1 MGFFCCAVEV
11 PFIHCVNN
19 SLKIKGNEAGQE
31 TLHMFGS
38 IIIIK

>member
-1 MGFFCCAVEV
+1 MDFFCCATEV
-11 PFIHCVNN
+11 SFAHCVNN
-19 SLKIKGNEAGQE
+19 SLKIEGGKAGKE